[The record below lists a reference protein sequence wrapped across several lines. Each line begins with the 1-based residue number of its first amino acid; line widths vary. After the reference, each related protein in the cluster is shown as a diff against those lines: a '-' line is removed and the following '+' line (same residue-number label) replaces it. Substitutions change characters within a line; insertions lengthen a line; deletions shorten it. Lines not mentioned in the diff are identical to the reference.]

1 METRIYV
8 SRKDLYHWK
17 EKLEMIMIMAIN
29 LLYIRGSTIAIL
41 IVHNNFL
48 SYVYK
53 WWVYSS

>member
-29 LLYIRGSTIAIL
+29 LSYIRQYNSD
-41 IVHNNFL
+41 
-48 SYVYK
+48 SYR
-53 WWVYSS
+53 SQ